1 MINKYLMPYFVFFI
15 LYKRKVHKIFGKSG
29 NVRNYPLNS
38 SGYVISLFP
47 FIPGTLFYSLK
58 NKNIY
63 RETLAGMFSGIK
75 PGNLSP
81 VLRLIV

>member
-1 MINKYLMPYFVFFI
+1 MAYFAFFI

-29 NVRNYPLNS
+29 NVRKYLLNS
-38 SGYVISLFP
+38 SGYAIFLFP

-63 RETLAGMFSGIK
+63 RETLTGIFSGIK
-75 PGNLSP
+75 PGNLTP

>member
-1 MINKYLMPYFVFFI
+1 INKYLMAYFAFFI

-29 NVRNYPLNS
+29 NVKKYLLNS
-38 SGYVISLFP
+38 YCYVIFLFP

-63 RETLAGMFSGIK
+63 RETLAGIFSGIK
-75 PGNLSP
+75 PGNISP

>member
-1 MINKYLMPYFVFFI
+1 MPYFVFII
-15 LYKRKVHKIFGKSG
+15 LYKRKMHKIFGKSG
-29 NVRNYPLNS
+29 NVRKYLLNS
-38 SGYVISLFP
+38 YYYVIFLFP

-63 RETLAGMFSGIK
+63 RETLTGIFSGIK
-75 PGNLSP
+75 PGNLTP